1 MKLLNL
7 FLILEA
13 CHLTFNFEAEAERSG
28 GKYLQ
33 TAGLQ

>member
-13 CHLTFNFEAEAERSG
+13 CHLTFEAEAERSG